1 MENVAGTDS
10 ARAIAVPKSLW
21 ESSKSSGPS
30 CYGSLNAST
39 SSACAS
45 GITRSGSI
53 TSQTPAYEK
62 LPKSDSADFV
72 DAPKFHYDMDFDL
85 RALKAALKSAEFLE
99 ESGYQSVLERSQ
111 HNQYG
116 TGWLINENMSED
128 GSDDVDDNW
137 GELVHNLSIVKIAHW
152 FLFASSDLY
161 AHNE

>member
-1 MENVAGTDS
+1 MITVKGVKVHLLLVRFA
-10 ARAIAVPKSLW
+10 L
-21 ESSKSSGPS
+21 S
-30 CYGSLNAST
+30 C
-39 SSACAS
+39 
-45 GITRSGSI
+45 R
-53 TSQTPAYEK
+53 K

-111 HNQYG
+111 NNQYG

-137 GELVHNLSIVKIAHW
+137 DGQQTEYNIAV
-152 FLFASSDLY
+152 SS
-161 AHNE
+161 AANEQF

>member
-1 MENVAGTDS
+1 MF
-10 ARAIAVPKSLW
+10 
-21 ESSKSSGPS
+21 SSDCLVWSNKFSEH
-30 CYGSLNAST
+30 Y
-39 SSACAS
+39 
-45 GITRSGSI
+45 R
-53 TSQTPAYEK
+53 K

-111 HNQYG
+111 NNQYG

-137 GELVHNLSIVKIAHW
+137 GKFIFISASKTSLKLHLDFPSIWIA
-152 FLFASSDLY
+152 LFGRSSLPLL
-161 AHNE
+161 HLTWIQIFP